1 MSAIAGWFHMY
12 LKLLQSLGGRGQ
24 QCPQILVGKQ
34 VEGSGVDFLQWA
46 EPRLLVPRS

>member
-1 MSAIAGWFHMY
+1 MSTTAGWFHTY
-12 LKLLQSLGGRGQ
+12 LKLVQSLGGRGQ

-34 VEGSGVDFLQWA
+34 EEGSGVDFLQWA